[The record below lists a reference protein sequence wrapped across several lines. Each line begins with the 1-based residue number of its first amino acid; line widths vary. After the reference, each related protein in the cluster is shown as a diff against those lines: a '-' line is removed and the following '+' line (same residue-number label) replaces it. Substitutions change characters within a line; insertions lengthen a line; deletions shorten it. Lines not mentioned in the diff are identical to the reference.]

1 MPNIF
6 LLLIQVAVILAV
18 TKGAGWLVRFIGQ
31 PPVVGEL
38 AAGILLGPSLFG
50 WLAPDWFA
58 ALFPSGSLGFLQTL
72 SQIGLLLY
80 MFIVGL
86 EFNPRGL
93 RRHGPILFLAS
104 HFSISL
110 IMALVSVVSFFV
122 FAKLSDS
129 SVNFLEFTLFLGVAL
144 GITAFPVL
152 ARIIRERHMSKTLL
166 GSFAI
171 GCAAVDDVT
180 AWVLLAYVLGL
191 VHSIQSSSSVAGIF
205 AGLTAYVVLMVTAV
219 RKGLKAVVTGER
231 WRGPGAEMML
241 SLVLLLLLASAATT
255 EWLGIHI
262 VFGAFLFGAIVPKEG
277 GVAEDL
283 EHKLTP
289 VTEVLLLPIL
299 YAVIGL
305 RTSIGSLRANE
316 MWVYLGLLLF
326 TALSGKLGGVTLA
339 ARAFGVPWRP
349 AFAFGILM
357 NTRGL
362 MELVIAKIGLDLGII
377 NPAVFSMLVL
387 IALITTALTSPVLA
401 LTFSPARLREEI
413 LRDRETGAAAPANA
427 SVL

>member
-6 LLLIQVAVILAV
+6 LLLIQVAVILAA
-18 TKGAGWLVRFIGQ
+18 TKAAGWLMRFLGQ

-50 WLAPDWFA
+50 WLAPDLFT
-58 ALFPSGSLGFLQTL
+58 ALFPPASFGFLQTL

-86 EFNPRGL
+86 EFSPRGL

-110 IMALVSVVSFFV
+110 IMALVSVVSFFL

-152 ARIIRERHMSKTLL
+152 ARIIRERHISKTLL

-180 AWVLLAYVLGL
+180 AWMLLAYVLGL
-191 VHSIQSSSSVAGIF
+191 VHSIQSSTSVAGIF
-205 AGLTAYVVLMVTAV
+205 AGLTAYVVLMVTVV
-219 RKGLKAVVTGER
+219 RKSMKVVVTGER
-231 WRGPGAEMML
+231 WRGPGSEMML

-262 VFGAFLFGAIVPKEG
+262 VFGAFLFGAIVPREG

-283 EHKLTP
+283 EHKLAP
-289 VTEVLLLPIL
+289 VTETLLLPIL

-305 RTSIGSLRANE
+305 RTSVGSLRGNE
-316 MWVYLGLLLF
+316 MWMYLGVLLL
-326 TALSGKLGGVTLA
+326 TALAGKLGGVTLA
-339 ARAFGVPWRP
+339 ARAFGVPWRS
-349 AFAFGILM
+349 AFAFGTLM

-377 NPAVFSMLVL
+377 NQAVFSMLVL
-387 IALITTALTSPVLA
+387 IALITTAVTSPVLA
-401 LTFSPARLREEI
+401 LIYSPSRLREEF
-413 LRDRETGAAAPANA
+413 LREKSGEASAAAHAGA
-427 SVL
+427 L